1 MGKKGTAMLLSLI
14 FMGLGQLFTKFF
26 LKGLIL
32 ILIEIYV
39 LISIP
44 KILPI
49 LHGFSTLGTHVQS
62 MNLTTMQMTKGD
74 NSVILLFNGGLMWFV
89 IAIFIVLYIV
99 QIFDA
104 GNCVKYLKEKGNPPL
119 FWGYIKGFYDRNFTA
134 LFLIPAVI
142 GIFSLII
149 LPMILTVMIAFTN
162 YSSPDHIP
170 PHSLFQWVAF
180 QNFQV
185 LYQQLGTWGYTFINV
200 FIWTLIFAICSTILN
215 FVFGMILALLTTN
228 KNIKFKGLWRGIL
241 ILPYAVPGFVS
252 IMVFN
257 VGFSVGAPFQNICSG
272 ILIHL
277 AHFGWMIWPVKTI
290 GITAWYTHLT
300 TVELTAPLM
309 QSPLFAKLLILA
321 VNTWLAM
328 AWFMM
333 LISGALTN
341 VSESLYEAAEI
352 DGATKSKQFRFIT
365 LPIVLYQ
372 TAPILVLSFAF
383 NFNNFNI
390 IYLLTGGGPLN
401 ASYRYAGH
409 SDILLSWVYNL
420 TVSQSQFAIASVIAI
435 FIFVFIAIITLIM
448 FLKTKMFKEEGMIQ

>member
-14 FMGLGQLFTKFF
+14 FMGAGQLFTKFF

-39 LISIP
+39 IISIP
-44 KILPI
+44 KIVPI
-49 LHGFSTLGTHVQS
+49 LHGFSTLGTQAQS
-62 MNLTTMQMTKGD
+62 MNLTNMVMTKGD
-74 NSVILLFNGGLMWFV
+74 NSLILLFNGGLMWFI
-89 IAIFIVLYIV
+89 IAVFILLYIV

-104 GNCVKYLKEKGNPPL
+104 GNCVKYLEEKGNPPL
-119 FWGYIKGFYDRNFTA
+119 FWGYIKEFYDRNFTS

-142 GIFSLII
+142 GIFALII
-149 LPMILTVMIAFTN
+149 LPMLLTVMVAFTN

-170 PHSLFQWVAF
+170 PHSLFQWVAL

-185 LYQQLGTWGYTFINV
+185 LYKQLGTWGYTFIHL
-200 FIWTLIFAICSTILN
+200 FIWTLIFAICSIILQ

-228 KNIKFKGLWRGIL
+228 KHIKFKGFWRGIL
-241 ILPYAVPGFVS
+241 ILPYAVPAFVS
-252 IMVFN
+252 IMVFS
-257 VGFSVGAPFQNICSG
+257 VGFSVGAPFQNICSTLLLH
-272 ILIHL
+272 I
-277 AHFGWMIWPVKTI
+277 AHFGWMIWPIKTA
-290 GITAWYTHLT
+290 GMTAWYTT
-300 TVELTAPLM
+300 TLLPTLSNQLM
-309 QSPLFAKLLILA
+309 QSPLFAKILILA
-321 VNTWLAM
+321 VNTWLGM
-328 AWFMM
+328 SWFMM

-352 DGATKSKQFRFIT
+352 DGASKSKQFRFIT

-409 SDILLSWVYNL
+409 SDILISWVYNL
-420 TVSQSQFAIASVIAI
+420 TLTQSQFAIASVIAI
-435 FIFVFIAIITLIM
+435 FIFIFIAIITLIM